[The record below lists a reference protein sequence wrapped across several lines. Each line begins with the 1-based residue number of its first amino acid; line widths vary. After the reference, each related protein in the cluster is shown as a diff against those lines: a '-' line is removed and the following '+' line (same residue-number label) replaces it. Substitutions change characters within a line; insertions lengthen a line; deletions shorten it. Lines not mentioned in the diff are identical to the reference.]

1 MEQLNDDLPPISS
14 KKPNVDEE
22 DRASTITIQS
32 NTSNIEEEG
41 VSENDSNLDKDISI
55 SSSYIYY
62 YVLLR
67 QKYSKAKK

>member
-32 NTSNIEEEG
+32 NKSNIEEEG

-62 YVLLR
+62 CVLLR

>member
-1 MEQLNDDLPPISS
+1 MEQLNDDLPPTSS
-14 KKPNVDEE
+14 NVDEE
-22 DRASTITIQS
+22 DRASSITIQS
-32 NTSNIEEEG
+32 NKSNIEEED
-41 VSENDSNLDKDISI
+41 VSENDSTLDKDI

>member
-1 MEQLNDDLPPISS
+1 MEQLNDDLPPTSS

-32 NTSNIEEEG
+32 NKSNIEEED
-41 VSENDSNLDKDISI
+41 VSENDSTLDKDI